1 MGFSTIIDILGSIAI
16 GGVLLIILWR
26 LDDAATQNVINNGQE
41 VVLQQ
46 NLATVA
52 SIIEHD
58 FRKIG
63 YCENWNK
70 IPDPSKSI
78 VRADSNSITFLTD
91 DNDDGN
97 IDTLKYLLGPTS
109 ELSSTPNTKDRLLYR
124 ILNGVKPQEANMGIT
139 QFTLEYY
146 DTFGNRLSSPV
157 ANPGTIVTIAINITV
172 EDSYAYDNKYSQ
184 AFWRQIRLAARNLQN
199 R

>member
-46 NLATVA
+46 NLTTVA
-52 SIIEHD
+52 TILEHD

-63 YCENWNK
+63 YCANWNK

-78 VRADSNSITFLTD
+78 VSADSNSIKFITD
-91 DNDDGN
+91 EDDDGN

-109 ELSSTPNTKDRLLYR
+109 ELASTPNPRDRFLYR
-124 ILNGVKPQEANMGIT
+124 ILNGVVPQEANLGVT
-139 QFTLEYY
+139 QFKMTYY
-146 DTFGNRLSSPV
+146 DAFGNVLKVPV

-184 AFWRQIRLAARNLQN
+184 AFWKQIRLAARNLQN

>member
-46 NLATVA
+46 NLTTVA
-52 SIIEHD
+52 TILEHD

-63 YCENWNK
+63 YCANWNK

-78 VRADSNSITFLTD
+78 VSADSNSIKFITD
-91 DNDDGN
+91 EDDDGN

-109 ELSSTPNTKDRLLYR
+109 ELASTPNPRDRFLYR
-124 ILNGVKPQEANMGIT
+124 ILNGVVPQEANLGVT
-139 QFTLEYY
+139 QFKMTYY
-146 DTFGNRLSSPV
+146 DAFGNVLNVPV

-184 AFWRQIRLAARNLQN
+184 AFWKQIRLAARNLQN

>member
-46 NLATVA
+46 NLTTVA
-52 SIIEHD
+52 TILEHD

-63 YCENWNK
+63 YCANWNK
-70 IPDPSKSI
+70 ISDPSKSI
-78 VRADSNSITFLTD
+78 VSADSNSIKFITD
-91 DNDDGN
+91 EDDDGN

-109 ELSSTPNTKDRLLYR
+109 ELASTPNPRDRFLYR
-124 ILNGVKPQEANMGIT
+124 ILNGVVPQEANLGVT
-139 QFTLEYY
+139 QFKMTYY
-146 DTFGNRLSSPV
+146 DAFGNVLNVPV
-157 ANPGTIVTIAINITV
+157 ANPGTIVTVAINITV

-184 AFWRQIRLAARNLQN
+184 AFWKQIRLAARNLQN